1 MAIFNAPFDV
11 VGGGDFFLFVFM
23 IIQMNVK
30 ETRPWNSEVMISAIA
45 IVVDESDNLGFK
57 GVSNFIICL
66 WTSFLFFFLV
76 VIVVSAASQVD

>member
-1 MAIFNAPFDV
+1 
-11 VGGGDFFLFVFM
+11 
-23 IIQMNVK
+23 
-30 ETRPWNSEVMISAIA
+30 MISAIA

-57 GVSNFIICL
+57 AVSNFIICL

>member
-1 MAIFNAPFDV
+1 
-11 VGGGDFFLFVFM
+11 
-23 IIQMNVK
+23 
-30 ETRPWNSEVMISAIA
+30 MISAIA